1 MERPSPSTLQAV
13 GAARQRAAWARR
25 PEVHTLALTGPDRA
39 RFLNGQ
45 VTQDVLALAPGQGA
59 MAVKTSA
66 KGRTEAYLRVRVGPD
81 EVYVELDAAVS
92 AAVAQALSRYII
104 MDDCEVHDRTTTRA
118 VLTVLGPEARAVLAR
133 VDVAVPDGL
142 PLHATA
148 PLAEGGVVVA
158 DGTLGLTGYELHLPP
173 PLADALVAR
182 LEALGAEVPE
192 LSVEARE
199 IVRVEEGIPRDGH
212 ELDMDTLPL
221 EAQLQ
226 HAISLTKGCY
236 TGQEVIARATH
247 QGGVNWTM
255 VGLVPQRGPV
265 VGALHAVE
273 ARGDKAAGEACTQ
286 VWSALLDRPVA
297 LGFVRT
303 AQAAPGTR
311 LWADSGAVDV
321 VGLPFTAPMS
331 R

>member
-1 MERPSPSTLQAV
+1 MERPSSSTLEAV
-13 GAARQRAAWARR
+13 RAARLRAAWARR

-66 KGRTEAYLRVRVGPD
+66 KGRTEAYLRVRVASD
-81 EVYVELDAAVS
+81 VVWLDLDAAV
-92 AAVAQALSRYII
+92 AAPVAQALSRYII
-104 MDDCEVHDRTTTRA
+104 MDDCEVHDRTSTRV

-133 VDVAVPDGL
+133 LDVVVPEGL

-148 PLAEGGVVVA
+148 PLAGGGVVVA
-158 DGTLGLTGYELHLPP
+158 DGTLGLTGYELHLPS
-173 PLADALVAR
+173 AQAAELVAR
-182 LEALGAEVPE
+182 LEALGVEVPE
-192 LSVEARE
+192 LSAEARE

-212 ELDMDTLPL
+212 ELDVDTLPL
-221 EAQLQ
+221 EASLQ

-247 QGGVNWTM
+247 QGGVNWQM
-255 VGLVPQRGPV
+255 VGLLPEQGPI
-265 VGALHAVE
+265 VGALHAAE
-273 ARGDKAAGEACTQ
+273 TRDDKVAGEACTQ
-286 VWSALLDRPVA
+286 VWSARLDRAVA

-303 AQAAPGTR
+303 ALAAPGSR
-311 LWADSGAVDV
+311 LWAESGPVEVLA
-321 VGLPFTAPMS
+321 LPLTS
-331 R
+331 LR

>member
-1 MERPSPSTLQAV
+1 MLAAV
-13 GAARQRAAWARR
+13 RAARQRAAWARR

-81 EVYVELDAAVS
+81 VVLLEVDAAV
-92 AAVAQALSRYII
+92 AAPVAQALARYII
-104 MDDCEVHDRTTTRA
+104 MDDCEVHDRTAGRE
-118 VLTVLGPEARAVLAR
+118 VVTVLGPEAQAALAR
-133 VDVAVPDGL
+133 VGLVVPADL
-142 PLHATA
+142 AAHATA
-148 PLAEGGVVVA
+148 PLAEGGSVVA
-158 DGTLGLTGYELHLPP
+158 DTTLGLAGYELHLPLP
-173 PLADALVAR
+173 QAAALVAR
-182 LEALGAEVPE
+182 LEALGAELPE
-192 LSVEARE
+192 LSAEARE

-247 QGGVNWTM
+247 QGGVNWAM
-255 VGLVPQRGPV
+255 VGLLPDQGPI
-265 VGALHAVE
+265 VGALHATE
-273 ARGDKAAGEACTQ
+273 ARDDKVVGEACTQ

-303 AQAAPGTR
+303 AYATPGARVWAA
-311 LWADSGAVDV
+311 SGGVQV
-321 VGLPFTAPMS
+321 LGLPLSAASP

>member
-1 MERPSPSTLQAV
+1 MERPSPSTLEAV
-13 GAARQRAAWARR
+13 LAARQRAAWARR

-66 KGRTEAYLRVRVGPD
+66 KGRTEAYLRVRVGAD
-81 EVYVELDAAVS
+81 VVLVDLDAAVAS
-92 AAVAQALSRYII
+92 PVAQALARYII
-104 MDDCEVHDRTTTRA
+104 MDDCEVHDRTAGRE
-118 VLTVLGPEARAVLAR
+118 VLTVLGPEAHAALAQAGL
-133 VDVAVPDGL
+133 VVPDGL
-142 PLHATA
+142 APHAWTE
-148 PLAEGGVVVA
+148 LAGGGVVIA
-158 DGTLGLTGYELHLPP
+158 DRTLGLAGYELHLPP
-173 PLADALVAR
+173 AQAAACVAR
-182 LEALGAEVPE
+182 LASARPE
-192 LSVEARE
+192 LSAEARE

-221 EAQLQ
+221 EARLQ

-247 QGGVNWTM
+247 QGGVNWAM
-255 VGLVPQRGPV
+255 VGLLPEHGPI
-265 VGALHAVE
+265 VGALHATE
-273 ARGDKAAGEACTQ
+273 AREDKVVGEACTQ
-286 VWSALLDRPVA
+286 VWSAQLDRPLA

-303 AQAAPGTR
+303 AYAAPGTR
-311 LWADSGAVDV
+311 VWAESGAVQVLD
-321 VGLPFTAPMS
+321 LPVPSAA